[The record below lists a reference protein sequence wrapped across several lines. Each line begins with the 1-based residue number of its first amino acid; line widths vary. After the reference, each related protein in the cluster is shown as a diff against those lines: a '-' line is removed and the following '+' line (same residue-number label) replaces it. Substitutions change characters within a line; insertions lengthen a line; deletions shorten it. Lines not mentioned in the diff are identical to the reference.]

1 MHHHKLWRSIRHNA
15 LSWNYLCCFF
25 ADLSIML
32 GFPFS
37 IFSIAYYLLIVCT
50 AIPNYCFM
58 LQRCVDASFVFCLM
72 VGSSS
77 DWQVSGASNLGNLG
91 ILPWVHTDALLTWQL
106 ASNVRTRYLFT
117 WGDNFSIFLT
127 NLHTYCGAWLTAS
140 CLTNTRKTNTCTPN

>member
-1 MHHHKLWRSIRHNA
+1 MRHHKLWRSIRHNA
-15 LSWNYLCCFF
+15 LSWNYLWYFF
-25 ADLSIML
+25 ADLSIVL

-37 IFSIAYYLLIVCT
+37 IFSIAYCLLIVCT
-50 AIPNYCFM
+50 AIPSYCCM

-77 DWQVSGASNLGNLG
+77 GWQVSGASNLGNLN
-91 ILPWVHTDALLTWQL
+91 TDALLTWQV
-106 ASNVRTRYLFT
+106 ASNVRTLYLFT

-127 NLHTYCGAWLTAS
+127 NLHTYCGVWLTAS